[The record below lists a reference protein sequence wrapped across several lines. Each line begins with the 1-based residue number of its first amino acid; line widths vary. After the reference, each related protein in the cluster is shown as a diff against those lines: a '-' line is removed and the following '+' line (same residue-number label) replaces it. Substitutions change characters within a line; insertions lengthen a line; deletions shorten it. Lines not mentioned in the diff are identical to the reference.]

1 MKSFEEVLTMLV
13 KIVNSIYISSG
24 IVISAWFIYL
34 IINHYYFL
42 VTTPYLDMPIIKGVL
57 MYIIVLTIIFTSL
70 NITREVVKREKREVK
85 IRKRKR

>member
-1 MKSFEEVLTMLV
+1 MLV